1 MSGESPLTYVLV
13 IRTWFDRING
23 NSYFGGE
30 VIDARDNTRT
40 VIPFQYGHGDLAF
53 RYAAE
58 QILGVPGG
66 SVNYRNSRV
75 SEIRVSRKRD
85 AKLAV

>member
-1 MSGESPLTYVLV
+1 MSGETPLAYVIV

-30 VIDARDNTRT
+30 VINVRDNTRT
-40 VIPFQYGHGDLAF
+40 VIPFQYGHGDLTF

-58 QILGVPGG
+58 QVLGAMPG
-66 SVNYRNSRV
+66 SVNYRNSRL
-75 SEIRVSRKRD
+75 SEIRVSRQRD